1 MTVTRR
7 VLTAPPAPVADPS
20 EDTPAPSAGPLT
32 AEDRRLARE
41 RVRVLGFYAGWSGA
55 ARSVAHAA
63 VACGLPV
70 GQVQAHVDVLTGHG
84 MLQAAGLQP
93 TRFGVV
99 EVWRWCVHAQADQR
113 DGQEGAPA

>member
-7 VLTAPPAPVADPS
+7 TLDAPPAAEPPDGTAV
-20 EDTPAPSAGPLT
+20 TSAGPLT

-70 GQVQAHVDVLTGHG
+70 GQVQAHVDVLAGHG
-84 MLQAAGLQP
+84 MLQPAGLRA
-93 TRFGVV
+93 TRFGVAKTY
-99 EVWRWCVHAQADQR
+99 RWHVQADQR